1 MGSINKFKGIR
12 PRKDGG
18 RAENELHLAD
28 MHGDGVHFDRE
39 LLAKAKLEKQS
50 DKEIETQDKSKNS
63 ASKKSS

>member
-1 MGSINKFKGIR
+1 MGSTNKYKGVR

-39 LLAKAKLEKQS
+39 LLAKAKLKEQS
-50 DKEIETQDKSKNS
+50 DKEIEAQDKSKI
-63 ASKKSS
+63 